1 MTLKEFFDLLALNP
15 GYIIGFF
22 LLIPLAAFIGTVI
35 GKGEEDERIWQ
46 LYYSVLIYLSLIP
59 GIFAVT
65 LIIYQLFLENRSI
78 LQMDIFTQ
86 ILPIIS
92 MVATIGIIKK
102 SVNLD
107 KIPGFGKLSGLVWMV
122 TSVLI
127 IMWVLEK
134 IRIFSYMPIQY
145 VFLILIGLIILFR
158 MGWGR
163 LSKS

>member
-1 MTLKEFFDLLALNP
+1 MTLKEFFDLLSLNP

-35 GKGEEDERIWQ
+35 GKGEEDEKIWQ
-46 LYYSVLIYLSLIP
+46 AYYSILIYLTLIP

-65 LIIYQLFLENRSI
+65 LIIYQLFLEKRSI
-78 LQMDIFTQ
+78 LQIDIFTQ
-86 ILPIIS
+86 IIPIIS
-92 MVATIGIIKK
+92 MFATIGIIKR

-107 KIPGFGKLSGLVWMV
+107 KIPGFGKMSGLIWMV

-127 IMWVLEK
+127 IMWFLEK

-145 VFLILIGLIILFR
+145 VFLILIGLILVFR
-158 MGWGR
+158 IGWAR